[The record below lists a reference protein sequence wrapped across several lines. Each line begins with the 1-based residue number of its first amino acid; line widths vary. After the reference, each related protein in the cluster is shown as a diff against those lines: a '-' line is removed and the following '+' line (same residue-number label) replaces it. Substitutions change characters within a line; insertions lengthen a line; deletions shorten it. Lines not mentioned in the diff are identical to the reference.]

1 MEQHNEKNQ
10 QPGRVVKRRRVRYDR
25 ILIALA
31 IVVLI
36 FILFF
41 SCTCSCVKCVCS
53 PSDNADN
60 TKISATEATS
70 EGSTTS
76 NGSTPAETDKNANNG
91 TSTDS
96 AAQSAASLTAKSD
109 DVHRG
114 SLVVV
119 NADNPYTFLSGD
131 TNLVSV
137 EEKRSSSYTAD
148 NADVLLDE
156 TAVSRLNQFISEFV
170 TVTGKNDVKI
180 ESAYRSKEDQDSKYA
195 NGSSIF
201 AGGYSDYHTG
211 RSFDIC
217 IEPDGM
223 KSYYVPSG
231 DYEWINKNA
240 HKYGFI
246 LRYPEGKF
254 DATGV
259 NPRSYTFRYVGLPHS
274 YYMYENDL
282 CLEEYVE
289 KLKSYNSASP
299 LTIDTGDAVWTVF
312 YTELSADGVS
322 AINIPSCQE
331 YSISGDNIGG
341 FIVAYH

>member
-10 QPGRVVKRRRVRYDR
+10 QRRRIAKRRRVRYDR

-31 IVVLI
+31 VVILI

-41 SCTCSCVKCVCS
+41 SCTCSCIKCVCS
-53 PSDNADN
+53 PSGD
-60 TKISATEATS
+60 TETSATENSS
-70 EGSTTS
+70 EGTT
-76 NGSTPAETDKNANNG
+76 AATDPSGNSSG
-91 TSTDS
+91 TSTALS
-96 AAQSAASLTAKSD
+96 QSATSLTAKSD

-114 SLVVV
+114 SLIVV
-119 NADNPYTFLSGD
+119 NVNNPYAFLSGD
-131 TNLVSV
+131 VNLVSI
-137 EEKRSSSYTAD
+137 EEKRSSSYTVDSAD
-148 NADVLLDE
+148 ILLDE
-156 TAVSRLNQFISEFV
+156 TAVSHLNQFISEFS

-180 ESAYRSKEDQDSKYA
+180 EGAYRSKEEQDSKYA

-211 RSFDIC
+211 RSLDIC
-217 IEPDGM
+217 IAPDNM
-223 KSYYVPSG
+223 ESYYVPSG
-231 DYEWINKNA
+231 DYEWINNNA
-240 HKYGFI
+240 HRYGFI

-259 NPRSYTFRYVGLPHS
+259 NPRSYTFHYVGLPHS

-289 KLKSYNSASP
+289 TLKSYNASSP
-299 LTIDTGDAVWTVF
+299 LTVDTGDAVWTVF
-312 YTELSADGVS
+312 YTELAADGAS

-331 YSISGDNIGG
+331 YSISGDNIEG

>member
-10 QPGRVVKRRRVRYDR
+10 QQKRVVKRRRVRYDR
-25 ILIALA
+25 IFIALA
-31 IVVLI
+31 AVILI

-41 SCTCSCVKCVCS
+41 SCTCSCVKCVRS
-53 PSDNADN
+53 SSDENPEASDAETPSETTAD
-60 TKISATEATS
+60 AAGTS
-70 EGSTTS
+70 ENTVSTVDES
-76 NGSTPAETDKNANNG
+76 AN
-91 TSTDS
+91 S
-96 AAQSAASLTAKSD
+96 AVSVTANSD

-119 NADNPYTFLSGD
+119 NASYSYSFLSGD
-131 TNLVSV
+131 VNLVSV
-137 EEKRSSSYTAD
+137 DENSNSSYTVD
-148 NADVLLDE
+148 NADILLDE
-156 TAVSRLNQFISEFV
+156 TAVSHLNDFISEFN
-170 TVTGKNDVKI
+170 TVTGKSDVKI
-180 ESAYRSKEDQDSKYA
+180 ESAYRSKEEQDERYS
-195 NGSSIF
+195 NGSSVF

-217 IEPDGM
+217 ISADGM
-223 KSYYVPSG
+223 ESYYVPSG
-231 DYEWINKNA
+231 NYEWINDNA
-240 HKYGFI
+240 YRYGFI
-246 LRYPEGKF
+246 LRYPEGKM

-289 KLKSYNSASP
+289 LMKEHTAASP
-299 LTIDTGDAVWTVF
+299 LTVDTGSAVWTVF
-312 YTELSADGVS
+312 YIELAADGVS
-322 AINIPSCQE
+322 AINLPSCQE